1 MSVDRE
7 VKLHEDPALRRFF
20 FFFFSLFVS
29 KVKEPVKEA
38 EKERLVRWEGQF
50 LDST

>member
-7 VKLHEDPALRRFF
+7 VKLHEDPALRSFF
-20 FFFFSLFVS
+20 FFFLFVS